1 VFFDN
6 KEEKM
11 EQLLTELE
19 ALAKLEGIEL
29 VKYTLAYSF
38 ITLLFGL
45 VLFKIS
51 PKRPYFSF
59 IESVL
64 ISVPACWFLWVA
76 DWDFSSESLKQNV
89 SWQERTAL
97 IFTIGY
103 LLGDL
108 PQYILRKETKKQ
120 ITIFF
125 IHHILSSITLLF
137 SIYYGVNQRLL
148 LITVS
153 SELSTIP
160 LNLIELVDSPTLKM
174 VYQLLFVLLFIGH
187 RICFIIFTIISFLI
201 ETSMQVTLTHF
212 LMHYTAL
219 VVVGVI
225 LHGYWTYCLL
235 VEIKKQL

>member
-1 VFFDN
+1 
-6 KEEKM
+6 M
-11 EQLLTELE
+11 EVLTELE

-29 VKYTLAYSF
+29 IKSTLVYSL
-38 ITLLFGL
+38 ITLVFGL

-59 IESVL
+59 FESVL
-64 ISVPACWFLWVA
+64 ISLPACWFLWTA
-76 DWDFSSESLKQNV
+76 EWDFSSESLKQNV
-89 SWQERTAL
+89 TWQERTAL
-97 IFTIGY
+97 IFTVGY

-108 PQYILRKETKKQ
+108 PQYILRRETKKQ

-137 SIYYGVNQRLL
+137 SLYYGVNQRLL

-160 LNLIELVDSPTLKM
+160 LNLIEMVDSPTLKM
-174 VYQLLFVLLFIGH
+174 VNQLLFVLLFIGF
-187 RICFIIFTIISFLI
+187 RIGFIIFTIIRFLL
-201 ETSMQVTLTHF
+201 ETSMQVSLTHF
-212 LMHYTAL
+212 LMHYSGL
-219 VVVGVI
+219 VVVGIV
-225 LHGYWTYCLL
+225 LHTYWTYCLL